1 MLNKLLVLSV
11 EIHLQNH
18 NLYVWK
24 DASII
29 SIVGPDAENF
39 LQGYITSDISKNSQN
54 QLKPMS
60 ITDIK
65 GRVIA
70 SGWTTKQIEG
80 IDLIVHTSLKETVES
95 FFAPYIR
102 FSKSSLL
109 TDHKRVC
116 HSSSGLQIADGYFVE
131 LMADKSMSDVS
142 FSKDQELLEILTK
155 NKFVFVEA
163 RISQKFLPQQLGLH
177 SVGAID
183 FDKGCYLG
191 QEIVARVQFRGSVKK
206 EITLTEFEKNAVCV
220 GDKLT
225 DGSILVQAP
234 ESGVGLA
241 VTKAKGS

>member
-1 MLNKLLVLSV
+1 MLTRDLVLSTN
-11 EIHLQNH
+11 IQLQNH
-18 NLYVWK
+18 NLYIWK
-24 DASII
+24 DASVI
-29 SIVGPDAENF
+29 SIVGSDAENF
-39 LQGYITSDISKNSQN
+39 LQGYITSDISKNTQN
-54 QLKPMS
+54 QLRPMS

-70 SGWTTKQIEG
+70 SGWTTKQSEG
-80 IDLIVHTSLKETVES
+80 IDLIIHTSLKETVES
-95 FFAPYIR
+95 FFTPYIR

-131 LMADKSMSDVS
+131 LMTDEPVSDVS

>member
-1 MLNKLLVLSV
+1 MLNKLLVLSE

-18 NLYVWK
+18 NLYIWK

-80 IDLIVHTSLKETVES
+80 IDLIVHTSLRETVES

-116 HSSSGLQIADGYFVE
+116 HSNSGLQIADGYFVE
-131 LMADKSMSDVS
+131 LMTDQSVSDVS
-142 FSKDQELLEILTK
+142 RTKDQEVRNSNQT
-155 NKFVFVEA
+155 N
-163 RISQKFLPQQLGLH
+163 SY
-177 SVGAID
+177 S
-183 FDKGCYLG
+183 
-191 QEIVARVQFRGSVKK
+191 
-206 EITLTEFEKNAVCV
+206 
-220 GDKLT
+220 
-225 DGSILVQAP
+225 
-234 ESGVGLA
+234 
-241 VTKAKGS
+241 